1 MLWKTNLFKQ
11 LCTPVD
17 LQYGSM
23 CNPFLGIHLFFS
35 SKGCFILNYPFP
47 TVPYQLLSI
56 ICFNKAYLA
65 RGSLIRI
72 ITPIFF

>member
-1 MLWKTNLFKQ
+1 MLGKINLFKQ
-11 LCTPVD
+11 LCTLVD
-17 LQYGSM
+17 LQYGSI

-47 TVPYQLLSI
+47 TVPYQLLST
-56 ICFNKAYLA
+56 ICFIKAYLT

-72 ITPIFF
+72 TRPIFF